1 MHRRSPAIHPG
12 LMTDL
17 YHPDSAFVSWRA
29 GRNGLTTFDL
39 YTRVA
44 PFGGAYLLVAG
55 IENALEFAQSFRY
68 TPEDLRFLAQIRDYD
83 AAFLDE
89 LAGLRFTGEI
99 LAFPEGS
106 IAFPNEPILRVTA
119 PFREAILLEAGLLS
133 AINLSTLIA
142 TKASRIVF
150 AAEQGGVKRRVA
162 EFAFRRAQEPLTVAR
177 AAYIGGCASTSLLNA
192 AYEYRLPATG
202 TVPHALIELFPTE
215 REAFEAIADA
225 YNRYTLLLDT
235 YDPRQAIH
243 TAIDV
248 ALRSQESLGHT
259 LAGVRLDSGDF
270 VTDSLY
276 IREQLDK
283 ADLRQVR
290 ILASGDLDEWKIDA
304 LLKAGAAIDSFG
316 VGTALGSGAGS
327 AERGIE
333 GGALGAVYKEVWHV
347 DEEGSEFPKVK
358 IAGVKSTWPGKKE
371 VYRHP
376 NWQEDI
382 LQLASEPRP
391 DNYHRMLR
399 PVMRNGEIIP
409 GSLPPLSEIRELA
422 QQNLQALP
430 ERYHALTPDEVYPVR
445 FSEALQALRKQAMQ
459 SLGITN
465 EYLFGKNWV

>member
-1 MHRRSPAIHPG
+1 MHRRSPHIHPG

-17 YHPDSAFVSWRA
+17 YHPDSAFVSWRT
-29 GRNGLTTFDL
+29 GRNGITTFDL

-44 PFGGAYLLVAG
+44 PFGGAYMLVAG
-55 IENALEFAQSFRY
+55 IENALEFALNFQY

-83 AAFLDE
+83 SAFLDE
-89 LAGLRFTGEI
+89 LAQLRFTGEI

-106 IAFPNEPILRVTA
+106 IAFPNEPIMRVTA

-142 TKASRIVF
+142 TKASRIVY
-150 AAEQGGVKRRVA
+150 AAELGGVKRRVA

-192 AYEYRLPATG
+192 AYDYRLPATG

-215 REAFEAIADA
+215 KEAFEAIADA

-243 TAIDV
+243 SAIEV
-248 ALRSQESLGHT
+248 AERSQEALGHT
-259 LAGVRLDSGDF
+259 LAAVRLDSGDI
-270 VTDSLY
+270 VADSMY

-283 ADLRQVR
+283 ADMHSVR
-290 ILASGDLDEWKIDA
+290 ILASGDLDEWKIED

-327 AERGIE
+327 PERGIE

-347 DEEGSEFPKVK
+347 DETGNEYPKVK
-358 IAGVKSTWPGKKE
+358 VAGAKSTWPGKKE

-376 NWQEDI
+376 NWTEDI
-382 LQLASEPRP
+382 VQLAQEPRP

-399 PVMRNGEIIP
+399 PVMRNGEMIP

-422 QQNLQALP
+422 QQNLASLP
-430 ERYHALTPDEVYPVR
+430 APYHELTPAEAYPVR
-445 FSEALQALRKQAMQ
+445 FSPSLQALRRQAMQ
-459 SLGITN
+459 TLGATI
-465 EYLFGKNWV
+465 E